1 MIPDWAPN
9 LHPMAIHFPIVLV
22 LVAAAVD
29 VLDFLVDRPAWPP
42 GLATALHAAGGT
54 AAIVAYLTGMAAAS
68 AVFIPG
74 MAHPPVDDHQA
85 WALATTG
92 YLMCAA
98 LGRILLGLS
107 RSPRHRR
114 RRGLLLA
121 TGLLAAILVHQ
132 TAERGARLV
141 YEFGVGVVAAPG
153 SR

>member
-22 LVAAAVD
+22 LVATAVD
-29 VLDFLVDRPAWPP
+29 VLDFFVERPAWSPA
-42 GLATALHAAGGT
+42 LATILHAAGAT
-54 AAIVAYLTGMAAAS
+54 AAIVAYLTGIAAAS
-68 AVFIPG
+68 DVFIPG

-92 YLMCAA
+92 YVMCAA
-98 LGRILLGLS
+98 LGRILLGFS
-107 RSPRHRR
+107 RSPRQRR
-114 RRGLLLA
+114 RRVLLLA
-121 TGLLAAILVHQ
+121 SGLLAAILVQQ

-141 YEFGVGVVAAPG
+141 YDFGVGVIAAPG